1 MALGP
6 VAPFDAAAGFL
17 TIGMIVILSTWTEN
31 YGDASENKSLLAQ
44 FKGAAVAIASGTLLT
59 SDSIFSQLFLKW
71 FCAMNLNFLT
81 LKCVTLV
88 YKEWSGHYLIPS

>member
-1 MALGP
+1 

-44 FKGAAVAIASGTLLT
+44 FRGAAVAIASG
-59 SDSIFSQLFLKW
+59 IV
-71 FCAMNLNFLT
+71 LT
-81 LKCVTLV
+81 LDSFVIV
-88 YKEWSGHYLIPS
+88 YTVVHYYEFELWNS